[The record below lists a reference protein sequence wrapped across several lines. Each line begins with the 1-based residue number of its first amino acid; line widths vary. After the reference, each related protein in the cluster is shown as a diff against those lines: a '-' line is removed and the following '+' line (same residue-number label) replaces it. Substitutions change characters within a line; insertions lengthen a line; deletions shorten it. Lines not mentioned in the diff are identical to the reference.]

1 MQDKPSQL
9 NVPAAASLTSCLTG
23 GRSMWNCQTYDG
35 LSVCQHWFPL
45 RLNMVICCKYNNL
58 ELSAVK
64 TVEVIVDYYQ
74 RLQTSSLY
82 IAAQLTVKSFH
93 FLGTAICQNLKQELK
108 ISFLIKNAQQKMHY
122 KRQGLRKA
130 AACYQFC
137 QKGDWLQSA
146 FSIELYTTRTLR
158 WVKVYVCLSLFL
170 LMTPINAKNLK
181 GKLLQYGLLSNSEL
195 WYRNCI
201 DFSS

>member
-9 NVPAAASLTSCLTG
+9 NVPAAASLTSCLIG

-93 FLGTAICQNLKQELK
+93 FLGTTICQNLNQELK

-137 QKGDWLQSA
+137 QKRWLATICLLYRAIHHQDAEMGQSLCLFKFIPPHDTDQCKKLEGQVA
-146 FSIELYTTRTLR
+146 TV
-158 WVKVYVCLSLFL
+158 WVTFQFRALV
-170 LMTPINAKNLK
+170 
-181 GKLLQYGLLSNSEL
+181 
-195 WYRNCI
+195 
-201 DFSS
+201 